1 MKISLFLQLANFIVG
16 HTYLGSP
23 ELQFKPKFDPVAQM
37 VEELDRNIRA
47 RAARAGKIQLSVND
61 TFSLQWIIF
70 LISYTYFGSR
80 VVHFKTKFDRL
91 AQMVQ
96 ELARD
101 IRAAHGDTLFLP
113 RPG

>member
-1 MKISLFLQLANFIVG
+1 MKISLFLQLANFFVG
-16 HTYLGSP
+16 HTYFGSR

-37 VEELDRNIRA
+37 VQELDRNIA
-47 RAARAGKIQLSVND
+47 CAQRAGKIQLSVNY

-80 VVHFKTKFDRL
+80 ELQFKPQFDPV

-96 ELARD
+96 ELYRN
-101 IRAAHGDTLFLP
+101 IRAHAA
-113 RPG
+113 RA